1 MRKTDTVR
9 ETRTF
14 SEAVAPLAELSHL
27 SCGVRRSREVCDAL
41 KSARRAPSRCSG
53 EREVAPRGAGRRDD
67 VAVTV
72 EKALELIG
80 TGDSV
85 QDAVT
90 EALDRARMTLEG
102 ITGFEVVRI
111 SGTVDDATTEY
122 RVELRVWFVLRER
135 MHG

>member
-1 MRKTDTVR
+1 MGSNPDGRAGRDDGDR
-9 ETRTF
+9 DETRRAASGCVAIALRVAAMTVQK
-14 SEAVAPLAELSHL
+14 AV
-27 SCGVRRSREVCDAL
+27 
-41 KSARRAPSRCSG
+41 
-53 EREVAPRGAGRRDD
+53 
-67 VAVTV
+67 
-72 EKALELIG
+72 ELIG

-102 ITGFEVVRI
+102 ITGFEVTRI
-111 SGTVDDATTEY
+111 SGSLEGAGTEY